1 MTETDDSNQLGGIM
15 SAWRGKYAIGLTG
28 NIATGKSVVRKMLEH
43 LGAYGIDADVL
54 SHRAIMKS
62 SPGYQPVID
71 TFGRWILGANEEID
85 RAKLG
90 EVVFKN
96 PDAML
101 RLETIIHPL
110 VRQALDV
117 LVKKSSHRVIV
128 IEAIKLLESEMNSL
142 CDQVWVTMAPTDLQL
157 ERLVDKRNLTKREA
171 EDRINAQLPVTA
183 ILTKADVVI
192 ENNGSFEKTW
202 KQVYD
207 AWQIITQEEPDFK
220 PLPSK
225 SYGKLDVRR
234 ATPESAEQIASYMS
248 EKSRTKKR
256 MTKDDIMAAFGEKAY
271 MLLLSD
277 EEIIGL
283 LGWQVENLITRVD
296 DVILNEGLAI
306 QKGLEALMN
315 YVEESSKEL
324 QSEAALLFLPPALA
338 QHENL
343 WSTLGYQARTV
354 KDLQVKA
361 WQNAVM
367 ESMPPG
373 TVLLFKQ
380 LRKDRILRPMQ

>member
-1 MTETDDSNQLGGIM
+1 M

-54 SHRAIMKS
+54 SHRAIMKT
-62 SPGYQPVID
+62 SPGFQPVVN
-71 TFGRWILGANEEID
+71 TFGQWILGANGEIE

-90 EVVFKN
+90 ELVFKN

-117 LVKKSSHRVIV
+117 LVKKSSHRIIV
-128 IEAIKLLESEMNSL
+128 IEAIKLLESEMHSL
-142 CDQVWVTMAPTDLQL
+142 CDQVWVTMASTDLQL
-157 ERLVDKRNLTKREA
+157 ERLVEKRNLTQREA
-171 EDRINAQLPVTA
+171 EDRINAQLPATA
-183 ILTKADVVI
+183 KLTKADVVI
-192 ENNGSFEKTW
+192 ENDGSFEKTW
-202 KQVYD
+202 KQVYE
-207 AWQIITQEEPDFK
+207 AWQVITQEEPDFK
-220 PLPSK
+220 PIPSK
-225 SYGKLDVRR
+225 TYGALNVQR
-234 ATPESAEQIASYMS
+234 ATPESAAQIAAYISQH
-248 EKSRTKKR
+248 SRAKKK

-296 DVILNEGLAI
+296 DVILNEGQAI
-306 QKGLEALMN
+306 QIGLEALMS
-315 YVEESSKEL
+315 YVEDSSKEL
-324 QSEAALLFLPPALA
+324 QSEAALLFLPPSLA

-343 WSTLGYQARTV
+343 WSSLGYQARTV

-380 LRKDRILRPMQ
+380 LRKDRVLRPMQ

>member
-1 MTETDDSNQLGGIM
+1 M

-71 TFGRWILGANEEID
+71 TFGRWVLGANEEID

-142 CDQVWVTMAPTDLQL
+142 CDQVWVTMAPPDLQL
-157 ERLVDKRNLTKREA
+157 ERLIDKRNLTKQEA

-207 AWQIITQEEPDFK
+207 AWQVITQEEPDFK

-248 EKSRTKKR
+248 QHSRTKKK

-296 DVILNEGLAI
+296 DVILNQGLAI

>member
-1 MTETDDSNQLGGIM
+1 M
-15 SAWRGKYAIGLTG
+15 SAWQGKYAIGLTG

-54 SHRAIMKS
+54 SHRAIMKT

-71 TFGRWILGANEEID
+71 TFGQWVLGANSEID
-85 RAKLG
+85 RSKLG
-90 EVVFKN
+90 ELVFNN
-96 PDAML
+96 PDAMM

-117 LVKKSSHRVIV
+117 LVNKTSNRVIV
-128 IEAIKLLESEMNSL
+128 VEAIKLLESDIHSL
-142 CDQVWVTMAPTDLQL
+142 CDQVWVTMASSDLQL
-157 ERLVDKRNLTKREA
+157 ERLMEKRNLTRREA
-171 EDRINAQLPVTA
+171 ENRINAQLPATA
-183 ILTKADVVI
+183 KLTKADVVI

-202 KQVYD
+202 KQVYY
-207 AWQIITQEEPDFK
+207 AWQAITQYEPDFK
-220 PLPSK
+220 KIPSK

-234 ATPESAEQIASYMS
+234 ATPESAEQIAAYMS
-248 EKSRTKKR
+248 LQSRSKR
-256 MTKDDIMAAFGEKAY
+256 KMTKDDIMAAFGEKAY
-271 MLLLSD
+271 MLLLSE

-296 DVILNEGLAI
+296 DVILNEGLAL
-306 QKGLEALMN
+306 QNGLEALLS

-324 QSEAALLFLPPALA
+324 QSEAALLFLPPSLA
-338 QHENL
+338 QHEGL
-343 WSTLGYQARTV
+343 WGALGYEARTV

-380 LRKDRILRPMQ
+380 LRKDRVLRPN

>member
-1 MTETDDSNQLGGIM
+1 M

-71 TFGRWILGANEEID
+71 TFGQWVLGANEEID
-85 RAKLG
+85 RAKVSEL
-90 EVVFKN
+90 VFKN

-117 LVKKSSHRVIV
+117 LVKKSSNKVIV
-128 IEAIKLLESEMNSL
+128 IEAIKLLESEMHNL
-142 CDQVWVTMAPTDLQL
+142 CDQVWVTMASTDLQL
-157 ERLVDKRNLTKREA
+157 ERLIEKRNLNKREA
-171 EDRINAQLPVTA
+171 ELRINAQLPATA

-192 ENNGSFEKTW
+192 ENDGSFEKTW

-207 AWQIITQEEPDFK
+207 AWQAITQEEPDFK

-225 SYGKLDVRR
+225 SYGKLNVRR

-248 EKSRTKKR
+248 LNSRTKKKI
-256 MTKDDIMAAFGEKAY
+256 TKDDIMAAFGEKAY

-283 LGWQVENLITRVD
+283 LGWQIENLITRVD
-296 DVILNEGLAI
+296 DVILNEGLAT
-306 QKGLEALMN
+306 QEGLEALMN

-324 QSEAALLFLPPALA
+324 QSEAALLFLPPSLA

-343 WSTLGYQARTV
+343 WSPLGYQARTV

>member
-1 MTETDDSNQLGGIM
+1 M

-71 TFGRWILGANEEID
+71 TFGQWVLGSKGEID
-85 RAKLG
+85 RNKLG
-90 EVVFKN
+90 ELVFKN
-96 PDAML
+96 PDAMM

-117 LVKKSSHRVIV
+117 LVNKTSHPIVV
-128 IEAIKLLESEMNSL
+128 IEAIKLLESDMHNL
-142 CDQVWVTMAPTDLQL
+142 CDQVWVTMSSSDLQL
-157 ERLVDKRNLTKREA
+157 ERLIEKRSMTRREA
-171 EDRINAQLPVTA
+171 EDRINAQLPATA
-183 ILTKADVVI
+183 KLTKADVVI
-192 ENNGSFEKTW
+192 ENDGSFEKTW

-207 AWQIITQEEPDFK
+207 AWQVITQKEPGFK
-220 PLPSK
+220 VVPSK
-225 SYGKLDVRR
+225 SYGKLEVKR
-234 ATPESAEQIASYMS
+234 ATPESAEQIAVYMS
-248 EKSRTKKR
+248 QHNRSKR
-256 MTKDDIMAAFGEKAY
+256 QMTKDDIMAAFGEKAY
-271 MLLLSD
+271 MLLMSD

-296 DVILNEGLAI
+296 DVMLTEGLAI
-306 QKGLEALMN
+306 QNGLKALMSF
-315 YVEESSKEL
+315 VEDSSKEL
-324 QSEAALLFLPPALA
+324 QSEAALLFLPPSLA
-338 QHENL
+338 QYENL
-343 WSTLGYQARTV
+343 WSGLGYQARTV

>member
-1 MTETDDSNQLGGIM
+1 M

-54 SHRAIMKS
+54 SHRAIMNG
-62 SPGYQPVID
+62 SPGFQPVID
-71 TFGRWILGANEEID
+71 TFGKWVLGLNGEID

-90 EVVFKN
+90 ELVFKS
-96 PDAML
+96 PDAMM

-117 LVKKSSHRVIV
+117 LVKKTSNRIVV
-128 IEAIKLLESEMNSL
+128 IEAIKLLESEMHQL
-142 CDQVWVTMAPTDLQL
+142 CDQVWVTMSSTDLQL
-157 ERLVDKRNLTKREA
+157 ERLMEKRGMTRREA
-171 EDRINAQLPVTA
+171 EDRVNAQLPATA
-183 ILTKADVVI
+183 KLTKADVVI

-207 AWQIITQEEPDFK
+207 AWQVITQKEPSFE
-220 PLPSK
+220 PTPSK

-234 ATPESAEQIASYMS
+234 ATPESAEQIAAYMS
-248 EKSRTKKR
+248 QHIRSKR
-256 MTKDDIMAAFGEKAY
+256 MMTKDDIMAAFGEKAY

-296 DVILNEGLAI
+296 DVMLNEGLAL
-306 QKGLEALMN
+306 QNGLEALMSF
-315 YVEESSKEL
+315 VEDSSKEL
-324 QSEAALLFLPPALA
+324 QSEAALLFLPPSLA

-343 WSTLGYQARTV
+343 WGSLGYQARTV

-380 LRKDRILRPMQ
+380 LRKDRVLRPMQ

>member
-1 MTETDDSNQLGGIM
+1 M

-71 TFGRWILGANEEID
+71 TFGRWVLGANEEID
-85 RAKLG
+85 RVKLG

-142 CDQVWVTMAPTDLQL
+142 CDQVWVTMAPPDLQL
-157 ERLVDKRNLTKREA
+157 ERLIDKRNLTKQEA

-207 AWQIITQEEPDFK
+207 AWQVITQEKPDFK

-248 EKSRTKKR
+248 QHSRTKKK

-296 DVILNEGLAI
+296 DVILNQGLAI

-324 QSEAALLFLPPALA
+324 QSEAALLFLPPSLA

-343 WSTLGYQARTV
+343 WGPLGYQARTV

>member
-1 MTETDDSNQLGGIM
+1 M

-71 TFGRWILGANEEID
+71 TFGQWVLGANEEID
-85 RAKLG
+85 RAKVSEL
-90 EVVFKN
+90 VFKN

-117 LVKKSSHRVIV
+117 VIV
-128 IEAIKLLESEMNSL
+128 IEAIKLLESEMHNL
-142 CDQVWVTMAPTDLQL
+142 CDQVWVTMASTDLQL
-157 ERLVDKRNLTKREA
+157 ERLIEKRNLNKREA
-171 EDRINAQLPVTA
+171 ELRINAQLPATA

-192 ENNGSFEKTW
+192 ENDGSFEKTW

-207 AWQIITQEEPDFK
+207 AWQAITQEEPDFK

-225 SYGKLDVRR
+225 SYGKLNVRR

-248 EKSRTKKR
+248 LNSRTKKKI
-256 MTKDDIMAAFGEKAY
+256 TKDDIMAAFGEKAY

-283 LGWQVENLITRVD
+283 LGWQIENLITRVD
-296 DVILNEGLAI
+296 DVILNEGLAT
-306 QKGLEALMN
+306 QEGLEALMN

-324 QSEAALLFLPPALA
+324 QSEAALLFLPPSLA

-343 WSTLGYQARTV
+343 WSPLGYQARTV

>member
-1 MTETDDSNQLGGIM
+1 M

-54 SHRAIMKS
+54 SHRAIMKT

-71 TFGRWILGANEEID
+71 TFGKWVLGPNGDID
-85 RAKLG
+85 RSKLG
-90 EVVFKN
+90 ELVFKN
-96 PDAML
+96 PDAMM
-101 RLETIIHPL
+101 RLEAIIHPL

-117 LVKKSSHRVIV
+117 LVTKSKNGIVV
-128 IEAIKLLESEMNSL
+128 IEAIKLLESDMHNL
-142 CDQVWVTMAPTDLQL
+142 CDQVWVTMSSTDLQL
-157 ERLVDKRNLTKREA
+157 ERLMEKRNMTRREA
-171 EDRINAQLPVTA
+171 EDRINAQLPATA
-183 ILTKADVVI
+183 KLTKADVVI
-192 ENNGSFEKTW
+192 ENDGSFEKTW

-207 AWQIITQEEPDFK
+207 AWQVITQKEPGFQ
-220 PLPSK
+220 PAPSK
-225 SYGKLDVRR
+225 SYGTLNVRR
-234 ATPESAEQIASYMS
+234 ATPESADRIAAYMS
-248 EKSRTKKR
+248 QHSRTKRKI
-256 MTKDDIMAAFGEKAY
+256 TKDDIMAAFGEKAY

-296 DVILNEGLAI
+296 DVMLNEGLAI
-306 QKGLEALMN
+306 EKGLDALMSF
-315 YVEESSKEL
+315 VEDSSKEL
-324 QSEAALLFLPPALA
+324 QSEAALLFLPPSLA
-338 QHENL
+338 QHENI
-343 WSTLGYQARTV
+343 WSSLGYQARTV

-380 LRKDRILRPMQ
+380 LRKDRVLRPMQ

>member
-1 MTETDDSNQLGGIM
+1 M

-71 TFGRWILGANEEID
+71 TFGQWVLGANEEID
-85 RAKLG
+85 RAKVSEL
-90 EVVFKN
+90 VFKN

-117 LVKKSSHRVIV
+117 LVKKSSNKVIV
-128 IEAIKLLESEMNSL
+128 IEAIKLLESEMHNL
-142 CDQVWVTMAPTDLQL
+142 CDQVWVTMASTDLQL
-157 ERLVDKRNLTKREA
+157 DRLIEKRNLNKREA
-171 EDRINAQLPVTA
+171 ELRINAQLPATA

-192 ENNGSFEKTW
+192 ENDGSFEKTW

-207 AWQIITQEEPDFK
+207 AWQAITQEEPDFK

-225 SYGKLDVRR
+225 SYGKLNVRR

-248 EKSRTKKR
+248 LNSRTKKKI
-256 MTKDDIMAAFGEKAY
+256 TKGDIMAAFGEKAY

-283 LGWQVENLITRVD
+283 LGWQIENLITRVD
-296 DVILNEGLAI
+296 DVILNEGLAT
-306 QKGLEALMN
+306 QEGLEALMN

-324 QSEAALLFLPPALA
+324 QSEAALLCLPPSLA

-343 WSTLGYQARTV
+343 WSPLGYQARTV

>member
-1 MTETDDSNQLGGIM
+1 M

-54 SHRAIMKS
+54 SHRAIMKA

-71 TFGRWILGANEEID
+71 TFGQWVLGANGEID
-85 RAKLG
+85 RNKLG
-90 EVVFKN
+90 ELVFKN
-96 PDAML
+96 PDAMM

-117 LVKKSSHRVIV
+117 LVNKASHPIV
-128 IEAIKLLESEMNSL
+128 VVEAIKLLESDMHSL
-142 CDQVWVTMAPTDLQL
+142 CDQVWVTMSSTDLQL
-157 ERLVDKRNLTKREA
+157 ERLIDKRSLTRREA
-171 EDRINAQLPVTA
+171 EDRINAQLPATA
-183 ILTKADVVI
+183 KLTKADVVI
-192 ENNGSFEKTW
+192 ENDGSFEKTW

-207 AWQIITQEEPDFK
+207 AWQVITQEK
-220 PLPSK
+220 PGFTPVPSK

-234 ATPESAEQIASYMS
+234 ATPESAEQIAVYMS
-248 EKSRTKKR
+248 AHSRAKR
-256 MTKDDIMAAFGEKAY
+256 KMTKDDIMAAFGEKAY
-271 MLLLSD
+271 MLLMSE

-296 DVILNEGLAI
+296 DVMLNEGLAF
-306 QKGLEALMN
+306 QNGLEALMSF
-315 YVEESSKEL
+315 VEDSSKEL
-324 QSEAALLFLPPALA
+324 QSEAALLFLPPSLA

-343 WSTLGYQARTV
+343 WSGLGYQARTV

>member
-1 MTETDDSNQLGGIM
+1 M

-142 CDQVWVTMAPTDLQL
+142 CDQVWVTMAPPDLQL
-157 ERLVDKRNLTKREA
+157 ERLIDKRNLTKQEA

-207 AWQIITQEEPDFK
+207 AWQVITQEKPDFK

-248 EKSRTKKR
+248 QHSRTKKK

-296 DVILNEGLAI
+296 DVILNQGLAV

-315 YVEESSKEL
+315 FVEESSKEL
-324 QSEAALLFLPPALA
+324 QSEAALLFLPPSLA

-343 WSTLGYQARTV
+343 WSPLGYQARTV

>member
-1 MTETDDSNQLGGIM
+1 M

-90 EVVFKN
+90 EVVFNN

-117 LVKKSSHRVIV
+117 LVKKSSHKVIV
-128 IEAIKLLESEMNSL
+128 IEAIKLLESDMNSL
-142 CDQVWVTMAPTDLQL
+142 CDQVWVTMAPTELQL

-202 KQVYD
+202 KQVYE

-234 ATPESAEQIASYMS
+234 ATPESAEQIARYMS
-248 EKSRTKKR
+248 EKSRTKKK

-296 DVILNEGLAI
+296 DVILDEGLAF
-306 QKGLEALMN
+306 QKGLDALMN
-315 YVEESSKEL
+315 FVEESSKEL
-324 QSEAALLFLPPALA
+324 QSEAALLFLPPSLA

>member
-1 MTETDDSNQLGGIM
+1 M
-15 SAWRGKYAIGLTG
+15 SAWQGKYAIGLTG

-54 SHRAIMKS
+54 SHRAVMSS

-71 TFGRWILGANEEID
+71 TFGKWILGISGEID

-90 EVVFKN
+90 ELVFNN

-101 RLETIIHPL
+101 QLETIIHPL

-117 LVKKSSHRVIV
+117 LVKKTSHRIVV
-128 IEAIKLLESEMNSL
+128 IEAIKLLESEMHNL
-142 CDQVWVTMAPTDLQL
+142 CDQVWVTMASTDLQL
-157 ERLVDKRNLTKREA
+157 ERLIDKRNLTRKEA
-171 EDRINAQLPVTA
+171 EERINAQLPATA
-183 ILTKADVVI
+183 KLTKADVVI
-192 ENNGSFEKTW
+192 ENDGSFEKTW
-202 KQVYD
+202 KQVYE
-207 AWQIITQEEPDFK
+207 AWQAITQEEPDFK
-220 PLPSK
+220 PVPSK
-225 SYGKLDVRR
+225 SYGKLGVRR

-248 EKSRTKKR
+248 QHSRTKRK
-256 MTKDDIMAAFGEKAY
+256 MSKDDIMAAFGEKAY

-277 EEIIGL
+277 QEIIGL

-296 DVILNEGLAI
+296 DVMLNEGLAI
-306 QKGLEALMN
+306 QKGLEALLSF
-315 YVEESSKEL
+315 VEDSSKEL
-324 QSEAALLFLPPALA
+324 QSEAALLFLPPSLA

-343 WSTLGYQARTV
+343 WGSLGYQARTV

>member
-1 MTETDDSNQLGGIM
+1 M

-54 SHRAIMKS
+54 SHRAIMKG
-62 SPGYQPVID
+62 SPGFQPVID
-71 TFGRWILGANEEID
+71 TFGQWVLGPNGEID
-85 RAKLG
+85 RSKLG
-90 EVVFKN
+90 DLVFKS
-96 PDAML
+96 PDAMM

-117 LVKKSSHRVIV
+117 LVKKTNNQIVV
-128 IEAIKLLESEMNSL
+128 IEAIKLLESDLHQL
-142 CDQVWVTMAPTDLQL
+142 CDQVWVTMSSTDLQL
-157 ERLVDKRNLTKREA
+157 ERLMDKRNLTRREA
-171 EDRINAQLPVTA
+171 EDRINAQLPATA
-183 ILTKADVVI
+183 KLTKADVVI
-192 ENNGSFEKTW
+192 ENTGTFEKTW

-207 AWQIITQEEPDFK
+207 AWQVITRKEPGFE
-220 PLPSK
+220 PAPRK

-234 ATPESAEQIASYMS
+234 ATPESAEQIAAYMS
-248 EKSRTKKR
+248 QHSRSKR
-256 MTKDDIMAAFGEKAY
+256 KMTKDDIMAAFGEKAY

-296 DVILNEGLAI
+296 DVMLNEGLAL
-306 QKGLEALMN
+306 QNGLGALMSF
-315 YVEESSKEL
+315 VEDSSKEL
-324 QSEAALLFLPPALA
+324 QSEAALLFLPPSLA

-343 WSTLGYQARTV
+343 WGSLGYQARTV

-380 LRKDRILRPMQ
+380 LRKDRVLRPMQ

>member
-1 MTETDDSNQLGGIM
+1 M

-90 EVVFKN
+90 EVVFNN

-117 LVKKSSHRVIV
+117 LVKKSSHKVIV
-128 IEAIKLLESEMNSL
+128 IEAIKLLESDMNSL
-142 CDQVWVTMAPTDLQL
+142 CDQVWVTMAPTELQL

-202 KQVYD
+202 KQVYE

-234 ATPESAEQIASYMS
+234 ATPESAEQIARYLSR
-248 EKSRTKKR
+248 KSRTKKK

-296 DVILNEGLAI
+296 DVILDEGLAF
-306 QKGLEALMN
+306 QKGLDALMN
-315 YVEESSKEL
+315 FVEESSKEL
-324 QSEAALLFLPPALA
+324 QSEAALLFLPPSLA

>member
-1 MTETDDSNQLGGIM
+1 M

-54 SHRAIMKS
+54 SHRAIMKG
-62 SPGYQPVID
+62 SPGFQPVID
-71 TFGRWILGANEEID
+71 TFGQWVLGPNGEID
-85 RAKLG
+85 RSKLG
-90 EVVFKN
+90 DLVFKS
-96 PDAML
+96 PDAMM

-117 LVKKSSHRVIV
+117 LVKKTNNQIVV
-128 IEAIKLLESEMNSL
+128 IEAIKLLESDLHQL
-142 CDQVWVTMAPTDLQL
+142 CDQVWVTMSSTDLQL
-157 ERLVDKRNLTKREA
+157 ERLMDKRNLTRREA
-171 EDRINAQLPVTA
+171 EDRVNAQLPATA
-183 ILTKADVVI
+183 KLTKADVVI
-192 ENNGSFEKTW
+192 ENTGTFEKTW

-207 AWQIITQEEPDFK
+207 AWQVITRKEPGFE
-220 PLPSK
+220 PAPSK

-234 ATPESAEQIASYMS
+234 ATPESAEQIAAYMS
-248 EKSRTKKR
+248 QHSRSKR
-256 MTKDDIMAAFGEKAY
+256 KMTKDDIMAAFGEKAY

-296 DVILNEGLAI
+296 DVMLNEGLAL
-306 QKGLEALMN
+306 QNGLGALMSF
-315 YVEESSKEL
+315 VEDSSKEL
-324 QSEAALLFLPPALA
+324 QSEAALLFLPPSLA

-343 WSTLGYQARTV
+343 WGSLGYQARTV

-380 LRKDRILRPMQ
+380 LRKDRVLRPMQ

>member
-1 MTETDDSNQLGGIM
+1 M

-54 SHRAIMKS
+54 SHRAIMKT

-71 TFGRWILGANEEID
+71 TFGKWVLGPNGEID
-85 RAKLG
+85 RSKLG
-90 EVVFKN
+90 ELVFKN
-96 PDAML
+96 PDAMM
-101 RLETIIHPL
+101 RLEAIIHPL

-117 LVKKSSHRVIV
+117 LVTKSKNGIVV
-128 IEAIKLLESEMNSL
+128 IEAIKLLESDMHNL
-142 CDQVWVTMAPTDLQL
+142 CDQVWVTMSSTDLQL
-157 ERLVDKRNLTKREA
+157 ERLMEKRNMTRREA
-171 EDRINAQLPVTA
+171 EDRINAQLPATA
-183 ILTKADVVI
+183 KLTKADVVI
-192 ENNGSFEKTW
+192 ENDGSFEKTW

-207 AWQIITQEEPDFK
+207 AWQVITQKEPGFK
-220 PLPSK
+220 PAPSK
-225 SYGKLDVRR
+225 SYGKLNVRR
-234 ATPESAEQIASYMS
+234 ATPESAEKIAGYMS
-248 EKSRTKKR
+248 QHSRSKR
-256 MTKDDIMAAFGEKAY
+256 KMTKDDIMAAFGEKAY

-296 DVILNEGLAI
+296 DVMLNEGLAI
-306 QKGLEALMN
+306 EKGLDALMSF
-315 YVEESSKEL
+315 VEESSKEL
-324 QSEAALLFLPPALA
+324 QSEAALLFLPPSLA
-338 QHENL
+338 QHENI
-343 WSTLGYQARTV
+343 WSSLGYQARTV

-380 LRKDRILRPMQ
+380 LRKDRVLRPMQ

>member
-1 MTETDDSNQLGGIM
+1 M

-28 NIATGKSVVRKMLEH
+28 TIATGKSVVRKMLEH

-71 TFGRWILGANEEID
+71 TFGRWVLGANEEID
-85 RAKLG
+85 RVKLG

-96 PDAML
+96 PEAML

-128 IEAIKLLESEMNSL
+128 IEAIKLLESEMHSL
-142 CDQVWVTMAPTDLQL
+142 CDQVWVTMAPPDLQL
-157 ERLVDKRNLTKREA
+157 ERLIDKRNLTKQEA

-207 AWQIITQEEPDFK
+207 AWQVITQEKPDFK

-248 EKSRTKKR
+248 QHSRTKKK

-296 DVILNEGLAI
+296 DVILNQGLAV

-315 YVEESSKEL
+315 FVEESSKEL
-324 QSEAALLFLPPALA
+324 QSEAALLFLPPSLA

-343 WSTLGYQARTV
+343 WSPLGYQARTV

>member
-1 MTETDDSNQLGGIM
+1 M

-71 TFGRWILGANEEID
+71 TFGRWIVGANEEID
-85 RAKLG
+85 RVKLG

-142 CDQVWVTMAPTDLQL
+142 CDQVWVTMAPPDLQL
-157 ERLVDKRNLTKREA
+157 ERLIDKRNLTKQEA

-207 AWQIITQEEPDFK
+207 AWQVITQEKPDFK

-248 EKSRTKKR
+248 QHSRTKKK

-296 DVILNEGLAI
+296 DVILNQGLAV

-315 YVEESSKEL
+315 FVEESSKEL
-324 QSEAALLFLPPALA
+324 QSEAALLFLPPSLA

-343 WSTLGYQARTV
+343 WSPLGYQARTV

>member
-1 MTETDDSNQLGGIM
+1 M

-71 TFGRWILGANEEID
+71 TFGRWVLGANEEID

-117 LVKKSSHRVIV
+117 LVKKSSHKVIV

-157 ERLVDKRNLTKREA
+157 ERLVDKRNMTKREA

-207 AWQIITQEEPDFK
+207 AWQIITREEPDFK

-248 EKSRTKKR
+248 LNSRTKKK

-324 QSEAALLFLPPALA
+324 QSEAALLFLPPSLA

>member
-1 MTETDDSNQLGGIM
+1 M
-15 SAWRGKYAIGLTG
+15 SAWQGKYAIGLTG

-71 TFGRWILGANEEID
+71 NFGQWVLGANGEIN
-85 RAKLG
+85 RTKLG
-90 EVVFKN
+90 ELVFKN
-96 PDAML
+96 PDAMM

-117 LVKKSSHRVIV
+117 LIKKSKHPIIV
-128 IEAIKLLESEMNSL
+128 IEAIKLLESDMHNL
-142 CDQVWVTMAPTDLQL
+142 CDQVWVSMSSTDLQL
-157 ERLVDKRNLTKREA
+157 ERLMEKRHMTRREA
-171 EDRINAQLPVTA
+171 EDRINAQLPATA
-183 ILTKADVVI
+183 KLTKADVVI
-192 ENNGSFEKTW
+192 ENDGSFEKTW

-207 AWQIITQEEPDFK
+207 AWQVITQDEK
-220 PLPSK
+220 GIAPLPSK
-225 SYGKLDVRR
+225 SYGKLVVRR
-234 ATPESAEQIASYMS
+234 ATPESAEQIAGYMS
-248 EKSRTKKR
+248 QHKR
-256 MTKDDIMAAFGEKAY
+256 AKRQMTKDDIMAAFGEKAY
-271 MLLLSD
+271 MLLLSG
-277 EEIIGL
+277 EELIGL

-296 DVILNEGLAI
+296 DVMLTEGLAI
-306 QKGLEALMN
+306 QNGLEALMS

-324 QSEAALLFLPPALA
+324 QSEASLLFLPPSLA

-343 WSTLGYQARTV
+343 WSSLGYQARTV

-380 LRKDRILRPMQ
+380 LRKDRVLRPMQ

>member
-1 MTETDDSNQLGGIM
+1 M
-15 SAWRGKYAIGLTG
+15 SAWPDKYAIGLTG

-62 SPGYQPVID
+62 SPGYQPVLD
-71 TFGRWILGANEEID
+71 TFGKWVLGPNDEID
-85 RAKLG
+85 RSKLG
-90 EVVFKN
+90 ELVFKN
-96 PDAML
+96 PDAMM

-117 LVKKSSHRVIV
+117 LVTKTNNRIVV
-128 IEAIKLLESEMNSL
+128 IEAIKLLESDMHNL
-142 CDQVWVTMAPTDLQL
+142 CDQVWVTMSSTDLQL
-157 ERLVDKRNLTKREA
+157 ERLMDKRDMSRREA
-171 EDRINAQLPVTA
+171 EERINAQLPATA
-183 ILTKADVVI
+183 KLTKADVVI
-192 ENNGSFEKTW
+192 ENDGSFEKTW

-207 AWQIITQEEPDFK
+207 AWQAITQKEPGFE
-220 PLPSK
+220 PVPSK

-234 ATPESAEQIASYMS
+234 ATPESAEKIAAYMS
-248 EKSRTKKR
+248 KHRRAKR
-256 MTKDDIMAAFGEKAY
+256 KMTKDDIMAAFGEKAY
-271 MLLLSD
+271 MLLQSD

-296 DVILNEGLAI
+296 DVMLNEGLAI
-306 QKGLEALMN
+306 EKGLDALMSF
-315 YVEESSKEL
+315 VEDSSKEL
-324 QSEAALLFLPPALA
+324 QSEAALLFLPPSLA
-338 QHENL
+338 QHENI
-343 WSTLGYQARTV
+343 WSSLGYQARTV

-380 LRKDRILRPMQ
+380 LRKDRVLRPMQ

>member
-1 MTETDDSNQLGGIM
+1 M

-54 SHRAIMKS
+54 SHRAMMKS

-71 TFGRWILGANEEID
+71 TFGRWVLGASEEID

-90 EVVFKN
+90 EVVFNN

-157 ERLVDKRNLTKREA
+157 ERLIEKRNLTKREA
-171 EDRINAQLPVTA
+171 EDRINAQLPATA

-207 AWQIITQEEPDFK
+207 AWQVITQEEPDFK
-220 PLPSK
+220 PIPSK

-234 ATPESAEQIASYMS
+234 ATPESAEQIAGYMS
-248 EKSRTKKR
+248 RNSRTKKK

-306 QKGLEALMN
+306 RKGLEALLN

-324 QSEAALLFLPPALA
+324 QSEAALLFLPPSLA

-343 WSTLGYQARTV
+343 WSPLGYQARTV

>member
-1 MTETDDSNQLGGIM
+1 M

-71 TFGRWILGANEEID
+71 TFGRWVLGANEEID
-85 RAKLG
+85 RVKLG

-117 LVKKSSHRVIV
+117 LVKKSSHKVIV

-142 CDQVWVTMAPTDLQL
+142 CDQVWVTMAPPDLQL
-157 ERLVDKRNLTKREA
+157 ERLIDKRNLTKQEA

-207 AWQIITQEEPDFK
+207 AWQIITQEKPDFK

-248 EKSRTKKR
+248 QHSRTKKK

-296 DVILNEGLAI
+296 DVILNEGLAV

-315 YVEESSKEL
+315 FVEESSKEL
-324 QSEAALLFLPPALA
+324 QSEAALLFLPPSLA

-343 WSTLGYQARTV
+343 WSPLGYQARTV

>member
-1 MTETDDSNQLGGIM
+1 M
-15 SAWRGKYAIGLTG
+15 SAWPDKYAIGLTG

-62 SPGYQPVID
+62 SPGYQPVLD
-71 TFGRWILGANEEID
+71 TFGKWVLGPNGEID
-85 RAKLG
+85 RSKLG
-90 EVVFKN
+90 ELVFKN
-96 PDAML
+96 PDAMM

-117 LVKKSSHRVIV
+117 LVTKTNNRIVV
-128 IEAIKLLESEMNSL
+128 IEAIKLLESDMHNL
-142 CDQVWVTMAPTDLQL
+142 CDQVWVTMSSTDLQL
-157 ERLVDKRNLTKREA
+157 ERLMDKRDMSRREA
-171 EDRINAQLPVTA
+171 EERINAQLPATA
-183 ILTKADVVI
+183 KLTKADVVI
-192 ENNGSFEKTW
+192 ENDGSFEKTW

-207 AWQIITQEEPDFK
+207 AWQAITQKEPGFE
-220 PLPSK
+220 PVPSK

-234 ATPESAEQIASYMS
+234 ATPESAEKIAAYMS
-248 EKSRTKKR
+248 KHRRAKR
-256 MTKDDIMAAFGEKAY
+256 KMTKDDIMAAFGEKAY
-271 MLLLSD
+271 MLLQSD

-296 DVILNEGLAI
+296 DVMLNEGLAI
-306 QKGLEALMN
+306 EKGLDALMSF
-315 YVEESSKEL
+315 VEDSSKEL
-324 QSEAALLFLPPALA
+324 QSEAALLFLPPSLA
-338 QHENL
+338 QHENI
-343 WSTLGYQARTV
+343 WSSLGYQARTV

-380 LRKDRILRPMQ
+380 LRKDRVLRPMQ

>member
-1 MTETDDSNQLGGIM
+1 M
-15 SAWRGKYAIGLTG
+15 SAWRGKFAIGLTG

-54 SHRAIMKS
+54 SHRAIMKG
-62 SPGYQPVID
+62 SPGFQPVVD
-71 TFGRWILGANEEID
+71 TFGNWVLGLNGEID
-85 RAKLG
+85 RSKLG
-90 EVVFKN
+90 DLVFKS
-96 PDAML
+96 PDAMMQ
-101 RLETIIHPL
+101 LETIIHPL

-117 LVKKSSHRVIV
+117 LVNRTNNRIVV
-128 IEAIKLLESEMNSL
+128 IEAIKLLESEMHEL
-142 CDQVWVTMAPTDLQL
+142 CDQVWVTMSSTDLQL
-157 ERLVDKRNLTKREA
+157 ERLMEKRGMTRREA
-171 EDRINAQLPVTA
+171 EDRVNAQLPATA
-183 ILTKADVVI
+183 KLTKADVVI

-207 AWQIITQEEPDFK
+207 AWQVITQQEPGFE
-220 PLPSK
+220 PTPSK

-234 ATPESAEQIASYMS
+234 ATPESADQIAAYMS
-248 EKSRTKKR
+248 QHKR
-256 MTKDDIMAAFGEKAY
+256 SKRKMTRDDIMAAFGEKAY

-296 DVILNEGLAI
+296 DVMLNEGLAI
-306 QKGLEALMN
+306 QNGLEALMSF
-315 YVEESSKEL
+315 VEDSSKEL
-324 QSEAALLFLPPALA
+324 QSEAALLFLPPSLA

-343 WSTLGYQARTV
+343 WGSLGYQARTV

-380 LRKDRILRPMQ
+380 LRKDRVLRPMQ

>member
-1 MTETDDSNQLGGIM
+1 M

-71 TFGRWILGANEEID
+71 TFGRWVLGANEEID

-117 LVKKSSHRVIV
+117 LVKKSSHKVIV
-128 IEAIKLLESEMNSL
+128 IEAIKLLETDMNSL

-157 ERLVDKRNLTKREA
+157 ERLIDKRNMTKREA

-248 EKSRTKKR
+248 LNSRTKKK

-324 QSEAALLFLPPALA
+324 QSEAALLFLPPSLA

>member
-1 MTETDDSNQLGGIM
+1 M
-15 SAWRGKYAIGLTG
+15 SAWEGKYAIGLTG

-71 TFGRWILGANEEID
+71 TFGKWVLGANGEID
-85 RAKLG
+85 RSKLG
-90 EVVFKN
+90 ELVFNN
-96 PDAML
+96 PDALL

-117 LVKKSSHRVIV
+117 LVKKSSSRVIV
-128 IEAIKLLESEMNSL
+128 IEAIKLLESDLSSL
-142 CDQVWVTMAPTDLQL
+142 CDQTWVTMAPSELQL
-157 ERLVDKRNLTKREA
+157 ERLIEKRNLTRREA
-171 EDRINAQLPVTA
+171 ENRINAQLPATA
-183 ILTKADVVI
+183 KLTKADVVI
-192 ENNGSFEKTW
+192 ENDGTFEKTW
-202 KQVYD
+202 RQVYD
-207 AWQIITQEEPDFK
+207 AWQAISRDEPDFK
-220 PLPSK
+220 EAPSK

-234 ATPESAEQIASYMS
+234 ATPESASQIAAYMG
-248 EKSRTKKR
+248 KHSRAKR
-256 MTKDDIMAAFGEKAY
+256 KMTKDDIMEAFGEKAY
-271 MLLLSD
+271 MLLLSE

-296 DVILNEGLAI
+296 DVMLNEGLAT
-306 QKGLEALMN
+306 QNGLKALMS
-315 YVEESSKEL
+315 YVEESSREL

-338 QHENL
+338 QHESL
-343 WSTLGYQARTV
+343 WSGLGYEARTV

-380 LRKDRILRPMQ
+380 LRKDRVLRPMQ

>member
-1 MTETDDSNQLGGIM
+1 M

-71 TFGRWILGANEEID
+71 TFGRWLLEANEEID

-142 CDQVWVTMAPTDLQL
+142 CDQVWVTMAPPDLQL
-157 ERLVDKRNLTKREA
+157 ERLIDKRNLTKQEA

-248 EKSRTKKR
+248 QSSRIKKK

-324 QSEAALLFLPPALA
+324 QSEAALLFLPPSLA

>member
-1 MTETDDSNQLGGIM
+1 M

-71 TFGRWILGANEEID
+71 TFGRWVLGANEEID

-117 LVKKSSHRVIV
+117 LVKKSSHKVVV
-128 IEAIKLLESEMNSL
+128 IEAIKLLESDMNSL

-157 ERLVDKRNLTKREA
+157 ERLIDKRNMTKREA

-207 AWQIITQEEPDFK
+207 AWQIITREEPDFK

-248 EKSRTKKR
+248 LNSRTKKK

-306 QKGLEALMN
+306 QKGLKALMN

-324 QSEAALLFLPPALA
+324 QSEAALLFLPPSLA

>member
-1 MTETDDSNQLGGIM
+1 M

-90 EVVFKN
+90 EVVFNN

-142 CDQVWVTMAPTDLQL
+142 CDQVWVTMAPTELQL

-202 KQVYD
+202 KQVYE

-296 DVILNEGLAI
+296 DVILDEGLAF

-324 QSEAALLFLPPALA
+324 QSEAALLFLPPSLA

-343 WSTLGYQARTV
+343 WSPLGYQARTV

>member
-1 MTETDDSNQLGGIM
+1 M
-15 SAWRGKYAIGLTG
+15 SAWQGKYAIGLTG

-71 TFGRWILGANEEID
+71 TFGRWVLGVNEEID
-85 RAKLG
+85 RAKVSEL
-90 EVVFKN
+90 VFNN

-101 RLETIIHPL
+101 RLEAIIHPL

-117 LVKKSSHRVIV
+117 LIRKSSHSVIV
-128 IEAIKLLESEMNSL
+128 IEAIKLLESEMHNL
-142 CDQVWVTMAPTDLQL
+142 CDQVWVTMASTDLQL
-157 ERLVDKRNLTKREA
+157 ERLVEKRNLNKREA
-171 EDRINAQLPVTA
+171 ELRINAQLPATT

-192 ENNGSFEKTW
+192 ENDGSFEKTW
-202 KQVYD
+202 KQVYE
-207 AWQIITQEEPDFK
+207 AWQVITQEEPDFK

-225 SYGKLDVRR
+225 SYGKLEVRR

-248 EKSRTKKR
+248 LNSRTKKK

-277 EEIIGL
+277 DEIIGL

-296 DVILNEGLAI
+296 DVILNEGLAV

-324 QSEAALLFLPPALA
+324 QSEAALLFLPPSLA

-343 WSTLGYQARTV
+343 WSPLGYQARTV

>member
-1 MTETDDSNQLGGIM
+1 M
-15 SAWRGKYAIGLTG
+15 SAWPGKYAIGLTG

-71 TFGRWILGANEEID
+71 TFGRWVLGANGEID
-85 RAKLG
+85 RSKLG
-90 EVVFKN
+90 ELVFNN
-96 PDAML
+96 PDALM

-117 LVKKSSHRVIV
+117 LVNKSTHRVV
-128 IEAIKLLESEMNSL
+128 VVEAIKLLESDLHSL
-142 CDQVWVTMAPTDLQL
+142 CDQVWVTMSSSEIQL
-157 ERLVDKRNLTKREA
+157 ERLMEKRDLSRREA
-171 EDRINAQLPVTA
+171 ENRINAQLPATA
-183 ILTKADVVI
+183 KLTKADVVI
-192 ENNGSFEKTW
+192 ENDGSFEKTW

-207 AWQIITQEEPDFK
+207 AWQVITQEEPEFIQV
-220 PLPSK
+220 PSK
-225 SYGKLDVRR
+225 SYGRLDVRR
-234 ATPESAEQIASYMS
+234 ATPESAAQIANYMS
-248 EKSRTKKR
+248 QQSRSKR
-256 MTKDDIMAAFGEKAY
+256 KMTKDDIMAAFGEKAY
-271 MLLLSD
+271 MLLLSE

-296 DVILNEGLAI
+296 DVMLNEGIAI
-306 QKGLEALMN
+306 NQGLEALMN

-324 QSEAALLFLPPALA
+324 QSEAALLFLPPSLA
-338 QHENL
+338 QHENV
-343 WSTLGYQARTV
+343 WSSLGYEARTV

-380 LRKDRILRPMQ
+380 LRKDRVLRPFQ